1 MHVVVLGA
9 GGLGCVI
16 GGRLAEVG
24 ADVTLIARPAHVEA
38 IERDGLQIGGIRGDT
53 VVRDGVRA
61 ARGRARCRRARRLS
75 DPADQDA

>member
-16 GGRLAEVG
+16 GARLAEVG

-38 IERDGLQIGGIRGDT
+38 IERDGLQVGGIRGDS
-53 VVRDGVRA
+53 
-61 ARGRARCRRARRLS
+61 RRARRTRARS
-75 DPADQDA
+75 PTPRRSTSPSTT